1 MARYIWH
8 DILQGSVKTLSWG
21 VDFYNIKVIHNGTQ
35 FHVQGFKV
43 KGTVA
48 IQYDEGHDLFNVTI
62 TPDNGEEPIIRENV
76 FGDELVSV
84 IDEIVEK
91 VPNYEKRICQEYG
104 LPIKKTA

>member
-8 DILQGSVKTLSWG
+8 DILQSSVKTLSWS
-21 VDFYNIKVIHNGTQ
+21 VDFYHIKVIPNGTQ

-48 IQYDEGHDLFNVTI
+48 IQYDEGHDLFNLKI
-62 TPDNGEEPIIRENV
+62 TPDNGAEPIIREGV
-76 FGDELVSV
+76 FFDELVST

-91 VPNYEKRICQEYG
+91 VPNYEKRIAEEYG
-104 LPIKKTA
+104 LTVKKSA

>member
-21 VDFYNIKVIHNGTQ
+21 VDFYNIKVIPNGTQ

-43 KGTVA
+43 TGTVA
-48 IQYDEGHDLFNVTI
+48 IQYDEGHDLFNLKI
-62 TPDNGEEPIIRENV
+62 TPDNGAGPIIREGV
-76 FGDELVSV
+76 FFDELVST

-91 VPNYEKRICQEYG
+91 VPNYEKRIAEEYG
-104 LPIKKTA
+104 LAV